1 MSQTWNGTKKETPER
16 RTYTVDDIAQILG
29 IRRTS
34 AYILVKE
41 GHFKIV
47 RIGNAIR
54 IFKRSF
60 DECLR
65 PMIQERKNDMASIIK
80 RKKNYSVVYNY
91 VDENGETKRKWE
103 TWHTHKEALKRKA
116 EIENQQHTG
125 TFLPPSNQTITAFLM
140 ALYLFTEKRKGVC
153 LCMTSKQR

>member
-29 IRRTS
+29 IGRTS

-54 IFKRSF
+54 IPSGH
-60 DECLR
+60 LTSGLTPR
-65 PMIQERKNDMASIIK
+65 PVIQERKNDMASIIK

-91 VDENGETKRKWE
+91 VDENGETKQKGKPGIP
-103 TWHTHKEALKRKA
+103 TKR
-116 EIENQQHTG
+116 
-125 TFLPPSNQTITAFLM
+125 P
-140 ALYLFTEKRKGVC
+140 
-153 LCMTSKQR
+153 